1 MAYPSNVDCEP
12 ASPIGRIRHFIFYV
26 HTPDLSLTRFC
37 SLTSI
42 AATAYS
48 SSGSIEKLS
57 PKMFSFKSLWIR
69 RTNGIYPSPILS
81 ANPAEHPGIG
91 KTRQVVHRSNFLTCF
106 NKILSTAPEHPLFG
120 QAGQKNNCGAR
131 QLLHFLHQFIKRTI
145 LEFSVLG
152 VPRLHAIFSLSCPVS
167 SIRGK
172 QTCIL
177 R

>member
-1 MAYPSNVDCEP
+1 MPTC
-12 ASPIGRIRHFIFYV
+12 PIV
-26 HTPDLSLTRFC
+26 SFC

-131 QLLHFLHQFIKRTI
+131 QLLHFLHQFRKRTI
-145 LEFSVLG
+145 LEFPVLG
-152 VPRLHAIFSLSCPVS
+152 VLKTSRHFLSELSRQQHQRKADLHPETFRERLRL
-167 SIRGK
+167 G
-172 QTCIL
+172 
-177 R
+177 